1 MYLTVHQTFPS
12 PWITNRQ
19 SFKALPLCL
28 TNIICRQSWSG
39 MVLLHATPVA
49 GNKHYFWRGML
60 IALTMVSLA
69 GLTKYDITLT
79 RSWRFCSC
87 NVKKKKEPI
96 IISIF
101 NFINKQLL
109 LYSKK
114 RDISFLYWLINRA
127 DQQSGWMTNW
137 LTIDWL
143 AVDWLNID
151 LNIDFLIKLKIIMWH
166 LILWTPP
173 KQHDFTYNI

>member
-1 MYLTVHQTFPS
+1 
-12 PWITNRQ
+12 
-19 SFKALPLCL
+19 
-28 TNIICRQSWSG
+28 
-39 MVLLHATPVA
+39 
-49 GNKHYFWRGML
+49 ML

-87 NVKKKKEPI
+87 NVKKKEPL

-127 DQQSGWMTNW
+127 DQQSDWMTNW

-143 AVDWLNID
+143 AVDWLII
-151 LNIDFLIKLKIIMWH
+151 NIDFLIKLKIIMWH

-173 KQHDFTYNI
+173 KQHDFTYNIIIIKVLLLESLHFKEKPCLVWKTQRNEKDVSDNYAICHL